1 MHENEP
7 LVSVVIPT
15 YKRPKAY
22 LSRAVQSVRDQ
33 SYRNLEIIIVDDST
47 AAFPLRD
54 ENEAYIRSLHDERI
68 IYLQNEQNC
77 GGSLSRNRGIFMAS
91 GEYITFLDD
100 DDEYLPCKVARQV
113 QFMEEQQQCDMSLSE
128 MIMYAEDGNVVDCRD
143 YRDLEDFSQ
152 AGLMRYHLM
161 KHLTGTPTYMFRAE
175 KLKEIGGFDDAK
187 MGQEFYL
194 MAKCIRR
201 GLKVGYIP
209 VCDVK
214 IHKHSGEVI
223 SSGRNKIDGEN
234 ALYKYKKQFFSQL
247 APADRRY
254 IRFRHYAVMVV
265 AYKRNRMPLRMLW
278 AGAMAFAGAPTIFV
292 REVNKFACKVLKHRK
307 AKKHADKGGK

>member
-1 MHENEP
+1 MREQYKNEP

-22 LSRAVQSVRDQ
+22 LSRAVLSVCNQ
-33 SYRNLEIIIVDDST
+33 SYKNLEIIIVDDST
-47 AAFPLRD
+47 AAYPLRD
-54 ENEAYIRSLHDERI
+54 ENEAFIRSLQDERI
-68 IYLQNEQNC
+68 IYLQNEKNC
-77 GGSLSRNRGIFMAS
+77 GGSLSRNRGIFAS
-91 GEYITFLDD
+91 SGRYITFLDD
-100 DDEYLPCKVARQV
+100 DDEYLPCKVERQV
-113 QFMEEQQQCDMSLSE
+113 RFMEEQGCDLSLSE
-128 MIMYAEDGNVVDCRD
+128 MIMYAEDGSVVDCRD

-152 AGLMRYHLM
+152 EGLMRYHLM

-194 MAKCIRR
+194 MAKSIRS
-201 GLKVGYIP
+201 GLKLGYMP

-223 SSGRNKIDGEN
+223 SSGINKINGEN
-234 ALYKYKKQFFSQL
+234 ALYKYQKQFFPRL

-265 AYKRNRMPLRMLW
+265 AYKRNRMPLRMLQ
-278 AGAMAFAGAPTIFV
+278 AALAAFVCAPAVFV
-292 REVNKFACKVLKHRK
+292 KEVGGFALKILKHRK
-307 AKKHADKGGK
+307 VKRT